1 MICILHTLSAF
12 SYSLFSLSLWGS
24 PSARIYCEVSVF
36 LGWTVLPPQ
45 LAADMEGGEGC
56 CEFFLS
62 GGESW
67 WFPGRLNVSH
77 NESFHDASRN
87 REDAGPARDSGYE
100 AWSWSKELRGGMS
113 PGCLHCRLPFPSTHV
128 MPFVDLGLMMGSCFP
143 SGDESLPATYNSSEA
158 LCVRGEK
165 KKKKRQTLTETNS
178 VLWELE
184 PNVWISLLW

>member
-165 KKKKRQTLTETNS
+165 KKKKKTNI
-178 VLWELE
+178 
-184 PNVWISLLW
+184 N